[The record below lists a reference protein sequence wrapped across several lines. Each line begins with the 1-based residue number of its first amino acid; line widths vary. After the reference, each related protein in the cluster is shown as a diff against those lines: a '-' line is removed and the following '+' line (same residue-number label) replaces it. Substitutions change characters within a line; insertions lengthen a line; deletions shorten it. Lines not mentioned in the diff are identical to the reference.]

1 MANQSQPPTNQ
12 TDTKLSN
19 LDGQTDRQPPG
30 GSDRIGKMRE
40 IKSQISNL
48 MNKIDFESKTILST
62 FDDAQPGENG
72 LASALDNED
81 KENYGK

>member
-1 MANQSQPPTNQ
+1 
-12 TDTKLSN
+12 
-19 LDGQTDRQPPG
+19 
-30 GSDRIGKMRE
+30 
-40 IKSQISNL
+40 